1 MTNWELDVVLT
12 KLNLLS
18 SPCQIVN
25 KQYCI
30 FKRLILIVNVNANLY
45 LVLAFLCKKGGNLLF
60 SNEAIFN
67 RQTKKQPLC
76 AVSVRL

>member
-1 MTNWELDVVLT
+1 MVLT
-12 KLNLLS
+12 KLNLPS
-18 SPCQIVN
+18 SLCQIVN

-30 FKRLILIVNVNANLY
+30 FKCLILIVNVNVNPY
-45 LVLAFLCKKGGNLLF
+45 LVLVFLCKKGGKFLF
-60 SNEAIFN
+60 SYEAIFN